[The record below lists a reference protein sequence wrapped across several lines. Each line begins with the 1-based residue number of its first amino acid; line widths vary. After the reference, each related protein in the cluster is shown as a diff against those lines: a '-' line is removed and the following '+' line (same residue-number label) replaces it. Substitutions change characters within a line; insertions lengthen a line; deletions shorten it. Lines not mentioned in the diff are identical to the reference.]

1 MIEIYDIELILNTQ
15 SKRLF
20 FCIPKK
26 NGGELLLYISVKQL
40 YSFLISIGIHALR
53 KIRDVCPIVYVP
65 ENTIANVNETNHK

>member
-1 MIEIYDIELILNTQ
+1 MV
-15 SKRLF
+15 
-20 FCIPKK
+20 
-26 NGGELLLYISVKQL
+26 GELLLYISVKQL